1 MIKKTGYAVIAAL
14 IYGIFESIIYSVYGF
29 EFLTVFFLL
38 IFFSVVLNIIAF
50 NNRIGKNLK
59 YIKVRRELQ
68 NDVMRKKDR
77 TKVNLYFRNDSR
89 QKLYFNYFDTLSDV
103 FSLYGDYS
111 GFVSIKPGQVI
122 EKHYEIAPNSI
133 GKYKVGPIKIYS
145 EDPMR
150 LSFMQMVSE
159 KIDEVKVGP
168 SSSDTFTQRSERLSN
183 FIFTTGIHRSAKAG
197 QGYNFFGVR
206 QYNESDDFRHVAWT
220 KYGILNGDDLYV
232 KEWEEERQIDVL
244 FLIDYSI
251 GTNIGDQ
258 NRRLYDTFL
267 ASVINAS
274 YIIFKNRDGVGYIL
288 HSSVHDIF
296 IPPVKSS
303 KVVNKLE
310 RAVAEIRPEGT
321 FSISSATESI
331 RRNLRKNAMVLTLM
345 SPHYA
350 ILDKDLAPK
359 DVLSGKQQYN
369 YIMDPRGY
377 YVESDNNA
385 IMDLTETLY
394 NSERA
399 RLETVARA
407 YNHLGLRVQVTNEGT
422 ILPKMIADYTT
433 GRMANRGA

>member
-68 NDVMRKKDR
+68 NDVMRKKDK

-150 LSFMQMVSE
+150 LSFIQMVSE

-350 ILDKDLAPK
+350 ILDKDLVPK

-422 ILPKMIADYTT
+422 ILSKMIADYTT

>member
-1 MIKKTGYAVIAAL
+1 MIKKTGYAVIAAS
-14 IYGIFESIIYSVYGF
+14 IYGIFESLIYSVYGF
-29 EFLTVFFLL
+29 EFLAVFFLF
-38 IFFSVVLNIIAF
+38 IFFSIALNIISF
-50 NNRIGKNLK
+50 NNRIGKNFK
-59 YIKVRRELQ
+59 YIKVRREL
-68 NDVMRKKDR
+68 NSDVMKKKER
-77 TKVNLYFRNDSR
+77 TKVNLYFKNESR
-89 QKLYFNYFDTLSDV
+89 TKLYFNYFDTLSDV

-111 GFVSIKPGQVI
+111 GFVTIKPGETI
-122 EKHYEIAPNSI
+122 ERHYEIAPNSI

-150 LSFMQMVSE
+150 LSFVQAVSE
-159 KIDEVKVGP
+159 IIHEVKVGP
-168 SSSDTFTQRSERLSN
+168 SNSDTFTQRSERLSN

-197 QGYNFFGVR
+197 SGYNFFGVR
-206 QYNESDDFRHVAWT
+206 QYNDSDDFRHVAWT

-244 FLIDYSI
+244 FLIDYSN
-251 GTNIGDQ
+251 GTNIGNI

-274 YIIFKNRDGVGYIL
+274 YLIFKNRDGVGYLL
-288 HSSVHDIF
+288 HSSIHDIF

-310 RAVAEIRPEGT
+310 KVVSEIRPDGT

-331 RRNLRKNAMVLTLM
+331 KKNLRKNAMVLTLM

-350 ILDKDLAPK
+350 VLDSNLRTKDL
-359 DVLSGKQQYN
+359 LSGRQQYN

-377 YVESDNNA
+377 FNEPENDAIVELS
-385 IMDLTETLY
+385 ETLF
-394 NSERA
+394 NSERL
-399 RLETVARA
+399 RLETVAKA
-407 YNHLGLRVQVTNEGT
+407 YNHLGLRVQVTNEDT
-422 ILPKMIADYTT
+422 ILQKMIADYST